1 MKVLEQCQCFSKNSH
16 CDIDLGPRTLKL
28 KIHQDI
34 TILHI
39 CGKLN
44 QNRSMNE
51 GYRAMTMFFILKIFT
66 VTLTLAYHNYLS
78 NPESDL

>member
-1 MKVLEQCQCFSKNSH
+1 MKVLEQWQCFSKNSH
-16 CDIDLGPRTLKL
+16 CDLDLGPRTLKL

-34 TILHI
+34 VILYI

-51 GYRAMTMFFILKIFT
+51 GDRAMTMFFFLKIAT
-66 VTLTLAYHNYLS
+66 VTLTLPYHNYLS